1 MKTKPVVPRVI
12 AEGDLERA
20 FRYYLDTAG
29 SKVAER
35 FATEFE
41 QILRLISRFPALGSP
56 RYAFE
61 HGLDEIR
68 YWPLKKFPYMIF
80 YQELDSHIDV
90 WRVLHGHMDIAEQLR
105 DLD

>member
-1 MKTKPVVPRVI
+1 VKTKPIVPRVI
-12 AEGDLERA
+12 AEADLDRA
-20 FRYYLDTAG
+20 FHHYLNTAG
-29 SKVAER
+29 PKVAER

-61 HGLDEIR
+61 RGVAEIR

-80 YQELDSHIDV
+80 YLEQERHIDV
-90 WRVLHGHMDIAEQLR
+90 WRVLHSHMDIAEQLR